1 MSLSNEELG
10 EHVASLERLL
20 QGNPAGQTAAL
31 TDYVHKLAAFA
42 TSGDRVP
49 IEKTLQLFGTAVGGR
64 SMFFRPVNYALLT
77 SHREMAG
84 SVQGQRPSCV
94 RSAGFDRCPRR

>member
-1 MSLSNEELG
+1 MPLSNEELG

-31 TDYVHKLAAFA
+31 TDYVHKLEAFV
-42 TSGDRVP
+42 TSGDHVP

-64 SMFFRPVNYALLT
+64 SMSRRSSKSALLT
-77 SHREMAG
+77 SHRKMAG
-84 SVQGQRPSCV
+84 SIQRQRHSCI
-94 RSAGFDRCPRR
+94 RSAQSVCCPPR